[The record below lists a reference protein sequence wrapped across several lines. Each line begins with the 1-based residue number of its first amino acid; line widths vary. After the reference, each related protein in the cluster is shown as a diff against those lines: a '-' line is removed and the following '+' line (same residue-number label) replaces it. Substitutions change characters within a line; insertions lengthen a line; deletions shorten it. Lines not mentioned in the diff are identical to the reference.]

1 MYTFLAHDILHTQLS
16 EGIILNTRICLDL
29 CSLSLQGQRNVKT
42 HKKLQKLEELLTV
55 YPLEVFELY
64 SM

>member
-1 MYTFLAHDILHTQLS
+1 LHTQLS